1 MVTENLETENGQATN
16 ITLVLRRSYVG
27 PLPRLHFRN
36 QLETELT
43 KANQNRDEKI
53 CEIDKN
59 DRNREAKRFF
69 LPFLKRD

>member
-43 KANQNRDEKI
+43 EANQNRDGKI